1 MFDGNTMVPAP
12 VNEPIFPHA
21 PGSPERAE
29 LDLAIAAMT
38 AERHEFA
45 MTVGGKQRRGGGD
58 SIDVLQ
64 PHDHQSVLGTL
75 GAATHKDA
83 EDAVAAAKAAAPA
96 WAALPFDERAA
107 VMLRAADKL
116 ATTYRARMNAAT
128 MLGQSKTV
136 QQSEIDAVAEMA
148 DFFRFNVHFAQQ
160 LMSQQPISPNG
171 QWNRMDY
178 RPLDGFVYAITP
190 FNFTSIAGNLPTAP
204 ALMGNTV
211 VWKPSTTQSLSAD
224 LTMRLLEESGMPP
237 GVINLVTGHG
247 KTVSDVVLNDR
258 GFGGI
263 HFTGSTRVFQGLWSQ
278 VGQNIANYDS
288 YPRLVGETG
297 GKNFI
302 LAHPSADI
310 ARLKTAIVRGAF
322 EYQGQK
328 CSAASRAYIPRS
340 IWNELKDDL
349 AAEVENLAVG
359 SPLDYENFL
368 GAVIDDRAFAKL
380 SAAIDRV
387 KANPNATII
396 AGGSYDDSVGYF
408 IKPTIVVST
417 DPADEVFTTEF
428 FGPLLGVYVYDDA
441 DFDAVLKIVDEASPY
456 ALTGALFATDRT
468 VIDAASTGL
477 RHTAGNFYINDRP
490 TGAVVGQQPFGGAR
504 ASGTNDKAGSI
515 LNLVRW
521 TSPRAIK
528 ETFNA
533 PTDYRY
539 PHMRA
544 GA

>member
-1 MFDGNTMVPAP
+1 MFDGITTAPALI
-12 VNEPIFPHA
+12 NEPVFPHA
-21 PGSPERAE
+21 PSSPERAE
-29 LDLAIAAMT
+29 LDAAITEMKSRLHDFKMT
-38 AERHEFA
+38 I
-45 MTVGGKQRRGGGD
+45 GGEQRRGRGE
-58 SIDVLQ
+58 SIDVVE

-75 GAATHKDA
+75 GAATHEDA
-83 EDAVAAAKAAAPA
+83 ADAVAAAKAAAPA

-116 ATTYRARMNAAT
+116 TTTWRARMNAAT
-128 MLGQSKTV
+128 MLGQSKTI

-160 LMSQQPISPNG
+160 ILSQQPISPNG

-178 RPLDGFVYAITP
+178 RPLDGFIYAITP

-211 VWKPSTTQSLSAD
+211 VWKTSTTQSLSAEI
-224 LTMRLLEESGMPP
+224 TMRLLEEAGMPP

-247 KTVSDVVLNDR
+247 KAVSDVVLNDP

-263 HFTGSTRVFQGLWSQ
+263 HFTGSTGVFQSLWSQ
-278 VGQNIANYDS
+278 VGQNIHKYNT

-297 GKNFI
+297 GKDFI
-302 LAHPSADI
+302 VAHPSADV

-322 EYQGQK
+322 EFQGQK
-328 CSAASRAYIPRS
+328 CSAASRLYVPKS
-340 IWNELKDDL
+340 IWKDLKDDL
-349 AAEVENLAVG
+349 IADVKGIAMG
-359 SPLDYENFL
+359 SPLDFTNFFT
-368 GAVIDDRAFAKL
+368 AVIDDRAFKRV
-380 SAAIDRV
+380 SGAIDRA
-387 KANPNATII
+387 KANPNNTVIV
-396 AGGSYDDSVGYF
+396 GGGYDDSVGYF
-408 IKPTIVVST
+408 IEPTIVEST
-417 DPADEVFTTEF
+417 DPSDELFTTEF
-428 FGPLLGVYVYDDA
+428 FGPLLGVFVYDDA
-441 DFDAVLKIVDEASPY
+441 DFDSVLKMVDEASPY
-456 ALTGALFATDRT
+456 ALTGAIFATDRT
-468 VIDAASTGL
+468 VIDNMSSAL

-490 TGAVVGQQPFGGAR
+490 TGAVVGQQPFGGGR
-504 ASGTNDKAGSI
+504 ASGTNDKAGSLFNMI
-515 LNLVRW
+515 RW

-539 PHMRA
+539 PYMRG